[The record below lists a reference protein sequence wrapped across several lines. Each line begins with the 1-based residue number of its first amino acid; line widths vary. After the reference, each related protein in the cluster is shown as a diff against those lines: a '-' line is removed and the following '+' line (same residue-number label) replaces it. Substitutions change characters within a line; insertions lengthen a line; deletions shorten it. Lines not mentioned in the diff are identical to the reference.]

1 MCGLA
6 GFVGGSIWSSG
17 PDSDRA
23 VRATLRAM
31 LAPLAARGPDGE
43 GLFLDAEA
51 GCAIGHRRLSIIDPS
66 PRGAQPMTS
75 RCGRYVLAFNGEVY
89 NHAELASRLD
99 ADERAHCGRSDTA
112 VLLAMLARYGV
123 QDTLPRLHA
132 MYAFVLW
139 DRAERRLTLARDPVG
154 IKPLVMARQRDQVAF
169 GSTLAALM
177 AWPGFDAAL
186 SRPALAL
193 YARLG
198 YVPAPACL
206 FANARKLEPGE
217 VLTLNA
223 NGEQRSERIVDWRAD
238 IGAARATLAGAS
250 FQDLVVETAARVDA
264 TVRRELVSDRPVGV
278 FLSGGIDS
286 SLIAASMAQASGA
299 PVASF
304 AAGFEDPA
312 IDESRHA
319 EAVAR
324 ALGLTHVTLTVTP
337 HAALEALPAL
347 IGAFDEPLSDMAALP
362 LYLLA
367 QRAKEDV
374 GVVLTGDGG
383 DEVFAGYE
391 RYARL
396 LRLEAKARRIP
407 AFARRLGAATV
418 HGPAGAALHWAT
430 AALGRAATPAD
441 ARAKWARLAD
451 ALGDPSRGRLYRALI
466 TLWPDPAQLVG
477 AAEPAFPALIEAHAA
492 AGGTLDFAQRVD
504 LESYLPD
511 ALFVKTDRATMAH
524 GLEARVPLAARELIT
539 FGLAHPEA
547 LRRDAGGL
555 KAVLRAVARQRLGGA
570 LMDRPKQGFS
580 VPMAAWLRGPLRAWA
595 ESLIGGAALKS
606 TGLFDP
612 DLVGARWQA
621 HVTGTADFS
630 YSLWAILMAQGFAMR
645 TGTASPT

>member
-1 MCGLA
+1 
-6 GFVGGSIWSSG
+6 
-17 PDSDRA
+17 
-23 VRATLRAM
+23 M

-43 GLFLDAEA
+43 GHFVDAEA

-89 NHAELASRLD
+89 NHADLASRLD

-112 VLLAMLARYGV
+112 VLLAVLARYGV
-123 QDTLPRLHA
+123 QETLPWLHA
-132 MYAFVLW
+132 MYAFALW

-154 IKPLVMARQRDQVAF
+154 IKPLVVARQRGQVAF
-169 GSTLAALM
+169 GSTLAALR

-198 YVPAPACL
+198 YVPAPACV

-217 VLTLNA
+217 VLTVSA
-223 NGEQRSERIVDWRAD
+223 TGDMRSERIVDWRAD
-238 IGAARATLAGAS
+238 IGATRAQLAGAS
-250 FQDLVVETAARVDA
+250 VHDLAAQTAARVDA
-264 TVRRELVSDRPVGV
+264 TVRQELVSDRPVGV

-286 SLIAASMAQASGA
+286 SLIAASMVQASGG

-304 AAGFEDPA
+304 AAGFDDPT

-324 ALGLTHVTLTVTP
+324 ALGLTHVTLAVTP
-337 HAALEALPAL
+337 RMALEALPAL
-347 IGAFDEPLSDMAALP
+347 IAAFDEPLSDMAAVP

-367 QRAKEDV
+367 QRAKQDV

-383 DEVFAGYE
+383 DEVFAGYA
-391 RYARL
+391 RYERL
-396 LRLEAKARRIP
+396 LQLDAQARRIP
-407 AFARRLGAATV
+407 AFARRLGAAAMR
-418 HGPAGAALHWAT
+418 GPAGPALHWAT

-441 ARAKWARLAD
+441 ARAKWARFAD
-451 ALGDPSRGRLYRALI
+451 ALSDPSRRRLYRALI

-477 AAEPAFPALIEAHAA
+477 GTEPPFSALEEADAA

-504 LESYLPD
+504 LASYLPD

-524 GLEARVPLAARELIT
+524 GLEARVPLAARELIA

-580 VPMAAWLRGPLRAWA
+580 VPMAAWLRDPLREWA
-595 ESLIGGAALKS
+595 ESLIGPAALKS

-612 DLVGARWQA
+612 RLVSARWQA

-630 YSLWAILMAQGFAMR
+630 YSLWAILMAQGFAAR
-645 TGTASPT
+645 SGQASPT